1 MYNIGE
7 VLPCQLSNFIW
18 WGISIWLSIGE
29 AIKHI
34 VYFLRGEEKMFAHD
48 SDAYEHGVRGDT
60 VPKSMYVKIDA
71 ITKMPTQWQIPICF
85 GGFGEEFGFSL
96 VRRKNC
102 INN

>member
-1 MYNIGE
+1 MRFYHVNYQILFGE
-7 VLPCQLSNFIW
+7 AFRFDYT
-18 WGISIWLSIGE
+18 IGE

-71 ITKMPTQWQIPICF
+71 ITKMPIQ
-85 GGFGEEFGFSL
+85 
-96 VRRKNC
+96 
-102 INN
+102 